1 MREELFFR
9 LEFSRVHTAAAAT
22 QFDGEFK
29 VQHLVIDDVLDR
41 VTRYTWMIENT
52 TNDDDVVG
60 GIVVSQTVAGVILT
74 PRQVGTSQKAK
85 EEAQVQFVEELVQV
99 VYTAAMRVNAFSSSH
114 LADQVGLTAHVVTRN
129 VFAIASGEGPIDGFA
144 VHLRQ
149 QDVGDGPQHAFR
161 RALQ

>member
-1 MREELFFR
+1 MPHSGSQVFQEQLGLIQMREELFFR

-60 GIVVSQTVAGVILT
+60 GIVVSQTVA
-74 PRQVGTSQKAK
+74 
-85 EEAQVQFVEELVQV
+85 EF
-99 VYTAAMRVNAFSSSH
+99 
-114 LADQVGLTAHVVTRN
+114 
-129 VFAIASGEGPIDGFA
+129 
-144 VHLRQ
+144 
-149 QDVGDGPQHAFR
+149 
-161 RALQ
+161 

>member
-74 PRQVGTSQKAK
+74 PRQVGTSQQAK
-85 EEAQVQFVEELVQV
+85 EEIGA
-99 VYTAAMRVNAFSSSH
+99 TK
-114 LADQVGLTAHVVTRN
+114 
-129 VFAIASGEGPIDGFA
+129 
-144 VHLRQ
+144 
-149 QDVGDGPQHAFR
+149 
-161 RALQ
+161 